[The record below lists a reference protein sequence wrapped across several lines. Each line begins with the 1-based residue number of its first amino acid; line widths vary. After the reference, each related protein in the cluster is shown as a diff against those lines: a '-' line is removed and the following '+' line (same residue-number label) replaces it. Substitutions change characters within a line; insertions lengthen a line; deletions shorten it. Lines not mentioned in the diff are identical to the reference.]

1 MQSFPLK
8 KQVKKRNEATQ
19 SKKDPY
25 YKNIITEA
33 LHKKI
38 KKIEKYVCSLFF
50 PLFSYTLYNCMKKWT
65 FYVILFHILSN

>member
-38 KKIEKYVCSLFF
+38 KKK
-50 PLFSYTLYNCMKKWT
+50 
-65 FYVILFHILSN
+65 

>member
-38 KKIEKYVCSLFF
+38 KKNRKICLFLIF
-50 PLFSYTLYNCMKKWT
+50 PIVFLY
-65 FYVILFHILSN
+65 FI